1 MSTFCEGYGANSGG
15 NSVKARFDDPFLL
28 PSSEYMPTN
37 MQEAF
42 DFCRFLYLNNP
53 EYRRASQ
60 RVTRHFITNY
70 KITEVES
77 DTEKAEIED
86 YLDYKLGLRHA
97 MMEMGDD
104 WAAFGN
110 AFYRVHFPFKR
121 MLTRSTKSGKRIYY
135 DANAFPIDQMR
146 FNLRDMQYL
155 AIDPST
161 NKQEKFDFVDI
172 RQKNKDAIT
181 LVKYD
186 PRTID
191 IIHSQY
197 TKKSRYL
204 YRIPA
209 PVISDVSNN
218 NIFQINNLSK
228 KMLTAIR
235 DGKNFLFSNN
245 EMFHFRAPT
254 TSGISD
260 SDWGIP
266 ELITNFRLLHQLQVY
281 KKIDEQVGLDYML
294 PFRILSLDN
303 QKGNGAAQ
311 KIDGVRWKQE
321 MKKIVEARRKDKTAM
336 FAVPV
341 PVNYQEF
348 GGEGKSLA
356 PKDLIEYQTNNMLN
370 AMGYPAELYTMSL
383 QTSQIPSAIR
393 LFEQSFWFIHE
404 NYNNFCR
411 WVLSKINTYLNNQRI
426 DISLQPP
433 SMADNIDKQNI
444 LLQLVSQGELP
455 RSAVFR
461 EFGID
466 DPVQAFRERQEEDA
480 NFAKIQKET
489 EEKMQKEMDAEA
501 SLAAAADPGADPGGE
516 QPGTTPMDMEQRA
529 MQKAQEWLQIPSD
542 GERTKAMNAAKAQ
555 DFQLYSMAKQVMEEM
570 RSAGASDGRQAVE
583 QQAQQ
588 QPPM

>member
-1 MSTFCEGYGANSGG
+1 MATFCDGYGANSSG
-15 NSVKARFDDPFLL
+15 NSAKARFDDPFLL

-37 MQEAF
+37 MQEAL

-60 RVTRHFITNY
+60 RVTRHFITDY

-86 YLDYKLGLRHA
+86 YLDYRLGLRQA

-104 WAAFGN
+104 WACFGN

-121 MLTRSTKSGKRIYY
+121 MLTRKDSSGRNIYY
-135 DANAFPIDQMR
+135 DVDAFQIDQVR
-146 FNLRDMQYL
+146 FSLSNMQYH
-155 AIDPST
+155 AVDPKT
-161 NKQEKFDFVDI
+161 RKQECFDFVDI

-191 IIHSQY
+191 IIHSPY
-197 TKKSRYL
+197 TKNSRYL

-209 PVISDVSNN
+209 PIISDVKNN

-260 SDWGIP
+260 SDWGMP
-266 ELITNFRLLHQLQVY
+266 ELISNFRLLHQLQVY

-294 PFRILSLDN
+294 PFRILSMDNSKANASSQKLD
-303 QKGNGAAQ
+303 A
-311 KIDGVRWKQE
+311 VRWKQE
-321 MKKIVEARRKDKTAM
+321 MKKIVETRRKDKTAM

-341 PVNYQEF
+341 PVQYQEF
-348 GGEGKSLA
+348 SGQGKELS

-383 QTSQIPSAIR
+383 KTDQLPSAIR
-393 LFEQSFWFIHE
+393 LFEQTFWFIHE

-426 DISLQPP
+426 DISLKPP
-433 SMADNIDKQNI
+433 SMADSIDKQNV

-480 NFAKIQKET
+480 EFAKIQKKT
-489 EEKMQKEMDAEA
+489 EEKVQKEMDAEA
-501 SLAAAADPGADPGGE
+501 SLAAAADPGSDPSGE
-516 QPGTTPMDMEQRA
+516 DPGTTPMDMEQRA
-529 MQKAQEWLQIPSD
+529 MRKAQEWLEIPSD
-542 GERTKAMNAAKAQ
+542 GERTKAMNATKAQ

-570 RSAGASDGRQAVE
+570 RSEGASQGRQSVE